1 MRNDQKGHTAET
13 ITVDARQHQLFQEY
27 YNALSHLYD
36 PRLGKPSEY
45 VWVLGKAIIHYMNS
59 EAYNEATDGE
69 ILEHV
74 FEEVGYLVFFA
85 GD

>member
-1 MRNDQKGHTAET
+1 MQDKHEGQAAET

-59 EAYNEATDGE
+59 EAYNPHTDGE

>member
-1 MRNDQKGHTAET
+1 
-13 ITVDARQHQLFQEY
+13 
-27 YNALSHLYD
+27 LYD
-36 PRLGKPSEY
+36 PRLGKPAEY